1 MSAAVTDFDLDV
13 VRMMRAQ
20 DLADSVSNS
29 RFIMGSVH
37 VEPRTEGGA
46 FIVASTGMTMLVQID
61 SMAVVPRPINLT
73 LRAQKVP
80 GVWDDEE
87 ERFYSEQHW
96 CGMRVTIPGSVLNN
110 PTLAD
115 TRHNGNSHIA
125 SGSPGQQLVAETI
138 EGEYPGW
145 RKAFGTNGYTKEG
158 QKHGKLPN
166 ERFGYSAGL
175 LAELTCWSR
184 QFRIHHPED
193 AGCAMITF
201 GDDPLS
207 IGVISANKMSKGA
220 EHNLTTMLTAVGRPD
235 LLKPD
240 PR

>member
-29 RFIMGSVH
+29 EIIRESVR
-37 VEPRTEGGA
+37 VEPRQEGGA
-46 FIVASTGMTMLVQID
+46 FIVATTGLTMLVQID

-80 GVWDDEE
+80 GVWVEEE
-87 ERFYSEQHW
+87 ERFYSDQHW
-96 CGMRVTIPGSVLNN
+96 CDMRVTIPGSVLTN
-110 PTLAD
+110 PALAE
-115 TRHNGNSHIA
+115 TRHKGNSHIA
-125 SGSPGQQLVAETI
+125 AGSPGQQLVAEAI
-138 EGEYPGW
+138 VGDYPDW
-145 RKAFGTNGYTKEG
+145 RSAFGANAYNAKGDKQSE
-158 QKHGKLPN
+158 LPS
-166 ERFGYSAGL
+166 ERFGLNAAL

-184 QFRIHHPED
+184 QFRIYQPEG
-193 AGCAMITF
+193 AGSALITF

-207 IGVISANKMSKGA
+207 IGVIAANEMSRGS
-220 EHNLTTMLTAVGRPD
+220 ENNLTTMLTAVGRPD